1 MDALKPLWTF
11 LQVTVVERNPAL
23 DNQIPLQ

>member
-1 MDALKPLWTF
+1 MDAFKPLWTF
-11 LQVTVVERNPAL
+11 LQVIVVERNLAL